1 METTFKR
8 LKDNWNDIIDN
19 GINYETLELFD
30 WEKWAGTFIAD
41 QGREV
46 LVYMKS
52 LLESNTFPREDKREF
67 LTFQVLSCC

>member
-8 LKDNWNDIIDN
+8 LKNNWNDIIDN

-30 WEKWAGTFIAD
+30 CEKWEGTFLAD